1 MMNDSYMPPQV
12 YELTKSRGAAMSYM
26 TVPRIET
33 FLEPIRT
40 KIVEDTK
47 FRNHFERKAQYEK
60 VTETL
65 PPELCDVEL
74 GVSSAYISA
83 YAAARDN
90 IVEILDANKSR
101 AAYGTI
107 VSHDGLIVT
116 LASRVKDYPVCRM
129 PDNNLTTAAVIG
141 KDEED
146 GPGSAEG

>member
-26 TVPRIET
+26 TIATHRET

-65 PPELCDVEL
+65 PPSCVMLSWAFHQPTFCLCI
-74 GVSSAYISA
+74 G
-83 YAAARDN
+83 AAR
-90 IVEILDANKSR
+90 
-101 AAYGTI
+101 
-107 VSHDGLIVT
+107 
-116 LASRVKDYPVCRM
+116 
-129 PDNNLTTAAVIG
+129 
-141 KDEED
+141 
-146 GPGSAEG
+146 